1 MIFNMIYCINLSR
14 RKDRWEQVSRE
25 FEKHNIKNV
34 IRVEAIDGRDLDIGQ
49 IVSKDKSI
57 CSAGDI
63 GCTLSHLRIL
73 NRAIK
78 MGLKNYW
85 VFEDDAQFH
94 PDFNKLFKKYW
105 KQVPPDWDMVYMGAS
120 HIGEITKVS
129 DNVVKMTK
137 SFTTHAM
144 IINHTIY
151 EPLKEVWEQANEK
164 VDIGISS
171 LHSTYNCYC
180 FYPNIVF
187 QIDGFSDILDKE
199 VQYEHLRTD

>member
-1 MIFNMIYCINLSR
+1 MIERIYCINLDR
-14 RKDRWEQVSRE
+14 RKDRLIQVNKE

-34 IRVEAIDGRDLDIGQ
+34 KRVEAIDGKDLDIGQ

-63 GCTLSHLRIL
+63 GCTMSHLRVL

-78 MGLKNYW
+78 MGLKSYL

-94 PDFNKLFKKYW
+94 PNFNELHRQYW
-105 KQVPPDWDMVYMGAS
+105 EQVPRDWDMVYLGAS

-129 DNVVKMTK
+129 DNIVKMSK
-137 SFTTHAM
+137 SYTTHAI
-144 IINHTIY
+144 IINNSIY
-151 EPLKEVWEQANEK
+151 KPLKEVWGQANEK

-180 FYPNIVF
+180 FFPNIVW
-187 QIDGFSDILDKE
+187 QIDGYSDILGKE
-199 VQYEHLRTD
+199 VQYEHLRND